1 MPGCCATLT
10 KILMPEVAQE
20 NCSDVIAY
28 LEMIHFTS
36 TMLLG
41 HMVRIMGGSLYGSTP
56 RTLHPPAAH
65 IARRLV
71 LDTVEMMSVIMK
83 RK

>member
-1 MPGCCATLT
+1 MPGCCATLA
-10 KILMPEVAQE
+10 KILMPEVSQE
-20 NCSDVIAY
+20 NCSDVFAY

-36 TMLLG
+36 TILLC
-41 HMVRIMGGSLYGSTP
+41 HMVRVMGESLYGSTP
-56 RTLHPPAAH
+56 GTLHPPAAH

-71 LDTVEMMSVIMK
+71 IDTVEMMSVIMK